1 MNIHIQWVVVRRSR
15 KRRRRG
21 RRSSIYFTVGTWRL
35 GKHRSTSSLCRGF
48 YHRFML
54 ITQFHR
60 PRLLLPHSPSLLPL
74 GSILCG
80 SFGYPKDRF
89 NGIDCWSS
97 DSLKDHLGNH
107 LLHGLLPP
115 LALQSLGDGCPEGG
129 GFNGGEVDPFHG
141 SRNSI
146 YFPIN
151 SSLHPPTIYPGS
163 IPEAQKRKHRLG
175 EEPDFF

>member
-1 MNIHIQWVVVRRSR
+1 MATRKTSIHFLSLSWILSPFHVNH
-15 KRRRRG
+15 
-21 RRSSIYFTVGTWRL
+21 SIPQTTSPAPPFPP
-35 GKHRSTSSLCRGF
+35 STS
-48 YHRFML
+48 H
-54 ITQFHR
+54 
-60 PRLLLPHSPSLLPL
+60 

-80 SFGYPKDRF
+80 SFGYRKDRF

-115 LALQSLGDGCPEGG
+115 LALQSLEGGYPEGG
-129 GFNGGEVDPFHG
+129 GFHEGEVDPFHG

-163 IPEAQKRKHRLG
+163 IPEAQKRKHRL
-175 EEPDFF
+175 EEELDFF